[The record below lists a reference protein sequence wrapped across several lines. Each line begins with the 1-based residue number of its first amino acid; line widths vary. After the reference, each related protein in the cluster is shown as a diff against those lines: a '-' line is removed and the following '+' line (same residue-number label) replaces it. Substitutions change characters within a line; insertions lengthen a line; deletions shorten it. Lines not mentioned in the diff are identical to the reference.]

1 MKIFKQKDKLE
12 PKLHKLQE
20 LLKLDSSLLIKDE
33 F

>member
-1 MKIFKQKDKLE
+1 MKILKQKDRREL
-12 PKLHKLQE
+12 KLHKLQE